1 MALGWRASLTCA
13 TLLALAACAS
23 FPRPEFAEISRSG
36 RFALTAAWNEGEPPR
51 RESSSG
57 RFTLHAGAGTQMLD
71 LSSPLGTTVA
81 RIRIDSSGAV
91 LTAPSAEGMR
101 EVRSANAEAL
111 TQDVLGFRL
120 PMDGLRDWIQGRPA
134 AAPPATS
141 VEGDARNPDR
151 FVQNDWR
158 VSVAERNAGQ
168 PRRLV
173 LEYPANG
180 RPPAGTPAI
189 RLTLLVDDQDS

>member
-1 MALGWRASLTCA
+1 MAYGWRTILACA
-13 TLLALAACAS
+13 GLLALAACAS
-23 FPRPEFAEISRSG
+23 FERPGFAEVSRSG
-36 RFALTAAWNEGEPPR
+36 RFALTAAWDAGEPPR

-57 RFTLHAGAGTQMLD
+57 RFALHAGAGKQVLD
-71 LSSPLGTTVA
+71 LSSPIGTTVA
-81 RIRIDSSGAV
+81 RIQVDSSGAV

-120 PMDGLRDWIQGRPA
+120 PVDGLADWIRGRPA
-134 AAPPATS
+134 AAPPPTN
-141 VEGDARNPDR
+141 VEGDTRNPES

-158 VSVAERNAGQ
+158 VRIAERDAGR

-180 RPPAGTPAI
+180 SPPAGTPAI